1 MVKTLPNI
9 ASVFKSEISR
19 VARKEARAETS
30 GIKKSSSQHRSDIA
44 ALKRRLAALEQ
55 TVKQLGKTARP
66 KPTRE
71 AQEAKV
77 SGIRFSAARL
87 TAQRERLGLTA
98 AELAKLLGVSYQS
111 IHKWEREISSPRA
124 SQLALIAT
132 LTALG
137 KKSAVARLAEI
148 DAQAE

>member
-1 MVKTLPNI
+1 MPNI
-9 ASVFKSEISR
+9 ATVLKTEIARIARREVRSE
-19 VARKEARAETS
+19 TL
-30 GIKKSSSQHRSDIA
+30 GLKKASAQFRSDIA
-44 ALKRRLAALEQ
+44 ALKRRILELEQ
-55 TVKQLGKTARP
+55 AVKRLGKVSKP
-66 KPTRE
+66 KLT
-71 AQEAKV
+71 QEAKEAKV
-77 SGIRFSAARL
+77 PGIHFSAARL

-148 DAQAE
+148 HAQAE